1 MNTTEGHEKVK
12 DFKIVVNGNSPQTI
26 RYSLSNAPITA
37 KLKLVKTD
45 SESGRVIPFQNVT
58 FKIKNVDT
66 DEYVCQKVT
75 YPNKEEICEFKTDEN
90 GVFITPY
97 PLMSGTYKIEE
108 LTSPDGYLLNQDGVI
123 LELMKIV
130 QLLKMMNMV
139 NI

>member
-1 MNTTEGHEKVK
+1 MIVRVITLQQLRLMNKVIQNKSCIWNLYSKQLNTTEGHEKVK

-66 DEYVCQKVT
+66 DEYVCQK
-75 YPNKEEICEFKTDEN
+75 
-90 GVFITPY
+90 
-97 PLMSGTYKIEE
+97 
-108 LTSPDGYLLNQDGVI
+108 
-123 LELMKIV
+123 
-130 QLLKMMNMV
+130 
-139 NI
+139 